1 MFETNKQR
9 RAAAWRILARAHRE
23 RFEKYPGGP
32 CIGLCA
38 TLAGCGLPSDAT
50 RQHVEAEIYSALRN
64 SEHSGHPS
72 FLFNYGDT
80 PEQACEDR
88 IAWCELMAL
97 VSADGR

>member
-9 RAAAWRILARAHRE
+9 QAAAWRILARAHRE
-23 RFEKYPGGP
+23 RFEKYPGSC
-32 CIGLCA
+32 CIGLCG
-38 TLAGCGLPSDAT
+38 TLGDCHLPLDVT
-50 RQHVEAEIYSALRN
+50 QHVEAEIYSALRE
-64 SEHSGHPS
+64 SEHSGHPA
-72 FLFNYGDT
+72 FLFNEGDT